1 MAICSATLKKF
12 GAGRVEV
19 ATIGRHPD
27 HLHVHLPPRWP
38 GTRDEVPW
46 HAVDEWDRARGVGR
60 SRSLRSWR
68 RSGTTSNAR
77 GRRRGRPAGRQVG

>member
-27 HLHVHLPPRWP
+27 YLHVHLPPRWP
-38 GTRDEVPW
+38 GT
-46 HAVDEWDRARGVGR
+46 AGRGP
-60 SRSLRSWR
+60 L
-68 RSGTTSNAR
+68 A
-77 GRRRGRPAGRQVG
+77 RRGRMGPSARGGAFEIASVVASLRDHIERS